1 MAVDNDI
8 DTVLDERGDTLEAL
22 FWGSVFLFTLAMFFW
37 EFGLGAIEAGEG
49 VLQPIGTITEFA
61 QTMWLSGFDRWWW
74 RGHPHRLRRV
84 RYSRAFMSARSTHP
98 GQGSFK
104 PAVFL
109 LAVLAVVSTTIF
121 VGAGTLAQTDEA
133 SPADAAER
141 LGVDREVEMGAC
153 SWPVVLA
160 VRRRWRSAD
169 AGRTGRPARRHHH
182 PVQDHIGGRDTQ
194 LRHQRAGITK
204 DAMPGQVNQA
214 WFYVGEIE
222 GETQLSFTT
231 QNGQTQTVAADTYQ
245 VRCAELCGK
254 GHSKMI
260 ATVYIINPD
269 DYERWVEAQGGN
281 PDNAFSTPDQGIQI
295 GNATAPA
302 DGGHDEGGGQ

>member
-61 QTMWLSGFDRWWW
+61 QTMWLSGLIGGGGVVILIVYAVF
-74 RGHPHRLRRV
+74 
-84 RYSRAFMSARSTHP
+84 RYSSGVHERPLHSP
-98 GQGSFK
+98 GTGSFK
-104 PAVFL
+104 FAVFL

-141 LGVDREVEMGAC
+141 LGVDREVEMGVVAGQ
-153 SWPVVLA
+153 WFWRFDVDGVPPTQGERVVLPA
-160 VRRRWRSAD
+160 DTIIQFKTTSAD
-169 AGRTGRPARRHHH
+169 VIHSFA
-182 PVQDHIGGRDTQ
+182 IKE
-194 LRHQRAGITK
+194 LGITK

-214 WFYVGEIE
+214 WFYVG
-222 GETQLSFTT
+222 GSRARRSCRSQHRMDKPRLSLPTRTRFGARNSVAKATQ
-231 QNGQTQTVAADTYQ
+231 
-245 VRCAELCGK
+245 R
-254 GHSKMI
+254 
-260 ATVYIINPD
+260 
-269 DYERWVEAQGGN
+269 
-281 PDNAFSTPDQGIQI
+281 
-295 GNATAPA
+295 
-302 DGGHDEGGGQ
+302 